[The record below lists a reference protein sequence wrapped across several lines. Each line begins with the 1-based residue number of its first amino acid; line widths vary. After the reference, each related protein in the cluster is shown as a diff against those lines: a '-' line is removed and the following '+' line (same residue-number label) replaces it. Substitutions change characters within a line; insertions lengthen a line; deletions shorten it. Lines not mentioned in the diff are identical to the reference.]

1 MRFGIRFVPSADEDL
16 AYYQAREQSII
27 LAAIGEFLEADADV
41 ESKRRKQ
48 LRPNPLTPW
57 ELRIG
62 DYRVFY
68 EITPGRL
75 EEYWQSATRC
85 TMACSYGE
93 RGSRYEDC
101 RPEQRKAFARR
112 GAQTCEI

>member
-1 MRFGIRFVPSADEDL
+1 MKFDVRFVPSADEDL
-16 AYYQAREQSII
+16 GYYQVREQRII
-27 LAAIGEFLEADADV
+27 LDAVGRFLEVDADV

-68 EITPGRL
+68 EIKPTGLVRVL
-75 EEYWQSATRC
+75 AVGHKVHNDLFVR
-85 TMACSYGE
+85 GE
-93 RGSRYEDC
+93 RV
-101 RPEQRKAFARR
+101 
-112 GAQTCEI
+112 EI